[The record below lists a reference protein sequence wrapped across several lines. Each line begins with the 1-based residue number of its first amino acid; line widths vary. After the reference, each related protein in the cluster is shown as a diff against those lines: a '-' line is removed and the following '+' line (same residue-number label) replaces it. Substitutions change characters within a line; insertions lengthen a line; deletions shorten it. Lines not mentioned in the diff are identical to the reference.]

1 MLLHTD
7 QFYFDL
13 SQCICINILLKG
25 FQEKMKHFP
34 FFQSSNFP
42 ISVIFRKCHKS
53 ESFVPQAINLKKKCN
68 EIQLGIN
75 EQNHTAKKGI

>member
-34 FFQSSNFP
+34 FFQSSNFS

-53 ESFVPQAINLKKKCN
+53 ESFVPQAINLKKKM
-68 EIQLGIN
+68 Q
-75 EQNHTAKKGI
+75 